1 VMYMKILFTDNH
13 ARREIHV
20 ARLHK
25 DAMIEIEAY
34 FKRKRISD

>member
-1 VMYMKILFTDNH
+1 MYMGILFTDNH
-13 ARREIHV
+13 TSGEIHV

-34 FKRKRISD
+34 TKEKNTSD

>member
-1 VMYMKILFTDNH
+1 MYMGILFTDYH
-13 ARREIHV
+13 ARSEIHV

-34 FKRKRISD
+34 TKEKNTSD